1 LSERVPL
8 RHSGQSQS
16 SYRARLEP
24 IAKKSDESGTCFDLM
39 QSCAS
44 KSHPPNISLG
54 TITNDDLLARSDVG
68 IRARV
73 AAACEML
80 MKIENQSGKTSHH
93 SPNDAIRIVP
103 LHKAGAQAPAPT
115 VAPKLVYR
123 NGPLITSAE
132 IFTIFWGSSWQQE
145 PAASILAQMNQF
157 FDFILTSSLMDQLA
171 EYNVAGQ
178 SIGRGRRTGSITL
191 PSPEPSASVTDQTIQ
206 QLLQRE
212 IASNAVFPQPSP
224 NTLYFIFLPSGT
236 VVVQG
241 ASSSCQQFCG
251 YHDAIDSRIFYAV
264 MPFPDCSGCLGSLAQ
279 IDALT
284 STSSHELCEAITDPI
299 PGQGWYDDANGEI
312 GDICAWKSKKLGN
325 FELQLEWSNRADK
338 CL

>member
-1 LSERVPL
+1 MLQRGRRLSERVPI

-16 SYRARLEP
+16 SCRARLEP
-24 IAKKSDESGTCFDLM
+24 IAKKSDETGTCFDLM

-145 PAASILAQMNQF
+145 PAASIL
-157 FDFILTSSLMDQLA
+157 S
-171 EYNVAGQ
+171 
-178 SIGRGRRTGSITL
+178 
-191 PSPEPSASVTDQTIQ
+191 
-206 QLLQRE
+206 
-212 IASNAVFPQPSP
+212 
-224 NTLYFIFLPSGT
+224 
-236 VVVQG
+236 
-241 ASSSCQQFCG
+241 
-251 YHDAIDSRIFYAV
+251 
-264 MPFPDCSGCLGSLAQ
+264 
-279 IDALT
+279 
-284 STSSHELCEAITDPI
+284 
-299 PGQGWYDDANGEI
+299 
-312 GDICAWKSKKLGN
+312 
-325 FELQLEWSNRADK
+325 
-338 CL
+338 